1 MTPRGDQTEQSGAL
15 DLTVGEDELLAEEG
29 VFGDQ
34 LGFASEKVSRRG
46 DRYRIAS
53 GLREMKESLFES
65 RNEGAEQLDE

>member
-1 MTPRGDQTEQSGAL
+1 MTQEAIRLSKAGLWTWR
-15 DLTVGEDELLAEEG
+15 VEDELLAEG

-53 GLREMKESLFES
+53 GLREMKESPFES